1 MEKQNPAR
9 KFFSWN
15 TLWVVLISCAINACV
30 WIGFHGIPLMGLP
43 RKEAV
48 KSVTLLYNGTDER
61 TVTDKEKVE
70 LLVKSAN
77 LLNYQLRGETKG
89 SPVITIT
96 YHLENGKS
104 VSIEANETTMWWKG
118 KAHALKETEVFVN
131 VIQGLFFDQ
140 GD

>member
-1 MEKQNPAR
+1 MKKQTTAW

-15 TLWVVLISCAINACV
+15 TLWVVLISCIVNACV

-48 KSVTLLYNGTDER
+48 ESITLLYNGTEER

-77 LLNYQLRGETKG
+77 LLNYQLGGETKG

-96 YHLENGKS
+96 YFLENGKS
-104 VSIEANETTMWWKG
+104 VSIEANATTVWWKG
-118 KAHALKETEVFVN
+118 KSYALKETEVFVN
-131 VIQGLFFDQ
+131 VIQGLFFTR
-140 GD
+140 

>member
-1 MEKQNPAR
+1 MEKQTTAW

-15 TLWVVLISCAINACV
+15 TLWVILISCIVNASV
-30 WIGFHGIPLMGLP
+30 WIGFHGIPLTGLP

-48 KSVTLLYNGTDER
+48 ESITLLYNGTEER

-77 LLNYQLRGETKG
+77 LLNYQLGGETKG

-96 YHLENGKS
+96 YFLKNGKS
-104 VSIEANETTMWWKG
+104 VSIEANATTVWWKG
-118 KAHALKETEVFVN
+118 KAYALKETEVFVN
-131 VIQGLFFDQ
+131 VIQGLFFTR
-140 GD
+140 

>member
-1 MEKQNPAR
+1 MEKQTTAR

-15 TLWVVLISCAINACV
+15 TLWVVLISCIVNACV

-48 KSVTLLYNGTDER
+48 ESITLLYNGTEER

-77 LLNYQLRGETKG
+77 LLNYQLRKAALS
-89 SPVITIT
+89 SPLRTF
-96 YHLENGKS
+96 LRMGNLS
-104 VSIEANETTMWWKG
+104 VLRQTLLPCGGRANPM
-118 KAHALKETEVFVN
+118 H
-131 VIQGLFFDQ
+131 
-140 GD
+140 

>member
-1 MEKQNPAR
+1 MEKQTTAR

-15 TLWVVLISCAINACV
+15 TLWVVLISCIVNACV

-48 KSVTLLYNGTDER
+48 ESITLLYNGTEER

-77 LLNYQLRGETKG
+77 LLNYQLGGETEG

-96 YHLENGKS
+96 YFLENGKS
-104 VSIEANETTMWWKG
+104 VSIEANATTVWWKG
-118 KAHALKETEVFVN
+118 KSYALKETEVFVN
-131 VIQGLFFDQ
+131 VIQGLFFY
-140 GD
+140 